1 MKTIAFF
8 NNKGGVGKTTL
19 VYHLAWMLADMGHDV
34 LAADLDP
41 QSNLTSMFLD
51 EDRLEE
57 LWPDGKHPNTIH
69 GVVEP
74 ILRGIGDIQA
84 PRVEAIG
91 GDDLGFLF
99 DDRLLS
105 GDLGLIA
112 GDLALSGF
120 EDKLSAA
127 WPLCHNRDES
137 AFRTMTAF
145 YRAILMAAEQRG
157 AELVLID
164 VGPNLGAINRA
175 ALIASQYVVIPLAS
189 DLYSLQGLRNLGPQ
203 LRSWREAWRE
213 LRGKSPD
220 PDLPLPSG
228 DMCPTGYVVMQH
240 GTRAERPV
248 KAYLRWMERIP
259 NEYRRSV
266 TDEPPDINVN
276 VENDPCCL
284 AALKH
289 YRSLMPLAM
298 EAHKPMFRLKPA
310 DGAIGAHVQ
319 AVRDCYTDFHAL
331 AGQILSAIGA

>member
-19 VYHLAWMLADMGHDV
+19 VYHLAWMFADTGHDV
-34 LAADLDP
+34 IAADLDP

-57 LWPDGKHPNTIH
+57 LWPDGKHPNTVQ

-74 ILRGIGDIQA
+74 ILRGIGDIHA
-84 PRVEAIG
+84 PHVEAIATQTG
-91 GDDLGFLF
+91 LD
-99 DDRLLS
+99 S
-105 GDLGLIA
+105 GTLGLIA

-120 EDKLSAA
+120 EDKLSDA
-127 WPLCHNRDES
+127 WPRCHNRDES

-145 YRAILMAAEQRG
+145 YRATLAAAEQRG

-189 DLYSLQGLRNLGPQ
+189 DLYSLQGLRNVGPQ
-203 LRSWREAWRE
+203 LRLWRGAWEE

-240 GTRAERPV
+240 AARGERPV
-248 KAYLRWMERIP
+248 KAYLRWMDRIP

-266 TDEPPDINVN
+266 TNEPPDVSVH
-276 VENDPCCL
+276 VENDPYCL

-298 EAHKPMFRLKPA
+298 EARKPMFRLKPA
-310 DGAIGAHVQ
+310 DGAIGAHAQ
-319 AVRDCYTDFHAL
+319 AVRDCYADFHAL
-331 AGQILSAIGA
+331 ARQILSAIGE